1 MLKLLFPVIYANR
14 KFVHTYMYILLKSNK
29 IYSISII
36 WCKRTPIKYDWI
48 KTEILFDHL
57 YFTNEIV
64 YGVRRSISKS
74 SNNWINI
81 CKAIFIYLFYLLNYF
96 NTHSS
101 CTITYSCR
109 YIMMKVLC
117 NVFIFENYRQ
127 FKHTHGKMFVTP
139 LQKKWMKHVSEKIY
153 ILNFK

>member
-1 MLKLLFPVIYANR
+1 MLIGNLYIHTCTYCWNLTKFIPSVLFDAKEHQLNMTEYKQKYCLII
-14 KFVHTYMYILLKSNK
+14 YILQMKLSM
-29 IYSISII
+29 
-36 WCKRTPIKYDWI
+36 
-48 KTEILFDHL
+48 
-57 YFTNEIV
+57 
-64 YGVRRSISKS
+64 GVRRSISKS

-101 CTITYSCR
+101 HMITYSCR

-127 FKHTHGKMFVTP
+127 FKHTHGKMCVTP
-139 LQKKWMKHVSEKIY
+139 LQKK
-153 ILNFK
+153 N